1 MAKAKWTRYD
11 MRKVVDKAMAV
22 AMVTIG
28 LGLERAAKMLAPVKT
43 GRLEGSI
50 TYATKTARSNAK
62 SPATQK
68 DAVSSPRRK
77 HRVYV
82 GTNVEYAPHVE
93 YGTNQMR
100 RLSFG
105 TQAQPFLRPALDDNR
120 KNIRDILSKAL
131 SEGFRRGK

>member
-1 MAKAKWTRYD
+1 
-11 MRKVVDKAMAV
+11 MRKVVDKATAV

-28 LGLERAAKMLAPVKT
+28 LGLQRAAKLLAPVKT
-43 GRLEGSI
+43 GRLKASI
-50 TYATKTARSNAK
+50 TYATKTDRSLVEAEA
-62 SPATQK
+62 SPG
-68 DAVSSPRRK
+68 DAVSTPRRK
-77 HRVYV
+77 YRVYV

-100 RLSFG
+100 KLSFG

-120 KNIRDILSKAL
+120 KNIRDILSEAL